1 MNLFQKKKKAIE
13 CACGNSS
20 LPEVGKASS
29 NKGPEIQVLGSGCA
43 RCHALKE
50 ATEAALTELGM
61 TDSVAYVTDFAQI
74 ASWGV
79 MSLPALVVDGK
90 VVSCG
95 KTLKKEEVKALLR
108 RERT

>member
-1 MNLFQKKKKAIE
+1 MMNLFKKEKKTTK
-13 CACGNSS
+13 CTCGNS
-20 LPEVGKASS
+20 PETKEAPAAREAG
-29 NKGPEIQVLGSGCA
+29 IQVLGSGCA

-50 ATEAALTELGM
+50 ATEAALAELGM

-79 MSLPALVVDGK
+79 MSMPALVVDGK

-95 KTLKKEEVKALLR
+95 KTLRKGEVKDLIR